1 VPDIHPPTLE
11 DVAAEAGVSTSTV
24 SRVLS
29 GKVRVSGVKAKAV
42 HAAVKKLDYH
52 PNPAARALA
61 NRQQSMIAIIVH
73 NTVRYGYAKTIE
85 GIGLAA
91 RKSGY
96 SIMITVVESDSVE
109 HIQRAVDL
117 VMGQP
122 IAGVILVDFD
132 EISRKVLT
140 KLPRTVRA
148 VIAGGH
154 LEDGGQIPRVYIDDT
169 TAGYTATQYLLGLG
183 HETVH
188 LIRALSEAGAPIPS
202 VIECDYDSSSGY
214 SESSRLF
221 AQENVTA
228 VLCGNDE
235 VALGVLSYAQD
246 NNIRIPADVS
256 IVSFDDQPFASVIRP
271 ALTTIQQDFVILG
284 GAAFETLRRLVASE
298 PVPLFSAYE
307 GKLQIRQSATHVRT
321 QSHAS

>member
-1 VPDIHPPTLE
+1 
-11 DVAAEAGVSTSTV
+11 
-24 SRVLS
+24 
-29 GKVRVSGVKAKAV
+29 VKAKAV

-188 LIRALSEAGAPIPS
+188 LMAIPSTDKSNGRNVGWLRALSEAGAPIPS